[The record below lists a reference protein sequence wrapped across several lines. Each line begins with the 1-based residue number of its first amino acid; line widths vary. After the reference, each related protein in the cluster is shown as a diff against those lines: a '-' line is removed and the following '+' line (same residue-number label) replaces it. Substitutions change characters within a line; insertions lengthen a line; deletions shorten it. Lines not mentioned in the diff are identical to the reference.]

1 MAGGVEGLDDLPVVP
16 GVLPG
21 RLVHR
26 LVGALGGLVRGAICP
41 RAVVGLTVGGIA
53 HVEVVGG
60 VLSAVDVDIGVAA
73 GAHRLD
79 LQGLQGPAAAH
90 LIGDDPL
97 DVGLQVHD
105 VHHRQVAA
113 ADALIAEA
121 AVVPVSLEPGAHG
134 VRPGDVGHHPQGQ
147 LVPSVKLE
155 QDLRGSGAGDVDGVG
170 AGACHRAAQALGGV
184 LRLLPAGVGAGAH
197 LVVPVDPG
205 HKAVPVLL
213 GVGGGLLIGAV
224 AALHQHVVT
233 ADHVP
238 AVVGVGVGG
247 AVHPGVLGLDHGD
260 LGLVLVRPGQLHKV
274 QVVVK
279 VAHAVARAV
288 AGVVLQVGV
297 HQGAAAIGQAHP
309 DHLAA
314 APRRQDSGK
323 GQDHRQQNGGKLHKE
338 SSHSFLDFSV
348 SDDSLS

>member
-21 RLVHR
+21 CLVHR
-26 LVGALGGLVRGAICP
+26 LVGALVGLVGGAVCP
-41 RAVVGLTVGGIA
+41 CAVVGLAVGGVA
-53 HVEVVGG
+53 HVKVVGG
-60 VLSAVDVDIGVAA
+60 VLAAVDVDVGVAA
-73 GAHRLD
+73 GAHRLN
-79 LQGLQGPAAAH
+79 LQGLQRPAVAH
-90 LIGDDPL
+90 LIGDNPL

-105 VHHRQVAA
+105 VHHRQVAP

-121 AVVPVSLEPGAHG
+121 AAVPVPLEPGAHG
-134 VRPGDVGHHPQGQ
+134 VCPGDVGHYPQGQ
-147 LVPSVKLE
+147 RVPSVKLE
-155 QDLRGSGAGDVDGVG
+155 QDLRGPGAGDVDGVG

-184 LRLLPAGVGAGAH
+184 LRLLPAGIGAGAH

-205 HKAVPVLL
+205 HKTVPVLL

-224 AALHQHVVT
+224 AALHQHVVA

-260 LGLVLVRPGQLHKV
+260 LGLVLVRPGQLHKI
-274 QVVVK
+274 QAVVK

-314 APRRQDSGK
+314 APRRQGCGE